1 MSMSESTEKVSS
13 SWIIPKDMQG
23 LRADQ
28 YLVRYIGRLSR
39 SRAQR
44 IIAAGDFLLDD
55 AMPKTSARV
64 RDGQKATLR
73 RFAPDEKTDVANFL
87 VPILV
92 EDDDVLIIN
101 KPAGLSIHPS
111 ANCLYKTVTYW
122 LKTRY
127 PGQKIHPCHRLD
139 KETSGIVVC
148 AKNKKAESRIKKA
161 FMQGL
166 VHKTYL
172 ALVHGHM
179 AAKARIE
186 IPLGLQAERGLV
198 KIRMIEDRAGKPALT
213 LCRPLHFDES
223 VQRSLVLCHPRTG
236 RQHQIRAHVSLIG
249 HAIVADKLY
258 SLGDEFFD
266 GLSKGDDSLL
276 AQLPHHRHALHAAR
290 VRFWLNG
297 KLYIIKCP
305 IPEDFYTLMPS
316 LHEQSLTPIFGHRS
330 LSGHAEQ

>member
-1 MSMSESTEKVSS
+1 MNESIEKVSS
-13 SWIIPKDMQG
+13 TWTIPKDMQG

-44 IIAAGDFLLDD
+44 IISAGDFLLDD
-55 AMPKTSARV
+55 QMPKTSSRV
-64 RDGQKATLR
+64 REGQKATLR
-73 RFAPDEKTDVANFL
+73 RFAPDEKTDVANFF
-87 VPILV
+87 VPVLL
-92 EDDDVLIIN
+92 EDDDVLVIN

-127 PGQKIHPCHRLD
+127 PGHKIHPCHRLD

-161 FMQGL
+161 FMHGL
-166 VHKTYL
+166 VQKTYL
-172 ALVHGHM
+172 AIVHGHM
-179 AAKARIE
+179 AAKAIID
-186 IPLGLQAERGLV
+186 IPLGLQEDRGLV
-198 KIRMIEDRAGKPALT
+198 KIRMIEDEAGKPALT
-213 LCRPLHFDES
+213 VCRPLQADELLK
-223 VQRSLVLCHPRTG
+223 RSLVLCRPQTG
-236 RQHQIRAHVSLIG
+236 RQHQIRAHLSLIG

-266 GLSKGDDSLL
+266 GLSKGNDSLL

-290 VRFWLNG
+290 VRFRLND
-297 KLYIIKCP
+297 KLYFIKCP
-305 IPEDFYTLMPS
+305 VPEDFYLLMPS
-316 LHEQSLTPIFGHRS
+316 LQEQLTTPIFGHRS